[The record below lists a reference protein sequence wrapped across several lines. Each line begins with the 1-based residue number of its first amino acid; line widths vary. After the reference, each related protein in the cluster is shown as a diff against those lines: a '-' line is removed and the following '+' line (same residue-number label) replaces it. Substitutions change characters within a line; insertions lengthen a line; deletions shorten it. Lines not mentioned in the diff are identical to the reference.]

1 MAENTNYIGV
11 AMGLDV
17 TDLKHGLTVANQQI
31 QAANSE
37 FKAASAGMDDWR
49 KSTEGITAKVKQL
62 ETVLASQNAKL
73 SGIQAE
79 YDEQIKVQEKL
90 QKEYDDTVAA
100 MGKNSKEAENL
111 KSRLDAQK
119 NTVHNLN
126 VSLNNQKAVVAKT
139 EKEFNNFSNVLQ
151 QAEEGTIDL
160 EKVTINAKGELKEM
174 GDAAADAGE
183 KVEGGFGP
191 AAAKAIGGGLAAI
204 GGAIAGAVTA
214 FFGLAESTREYREDI
229 GKLQT
234 AFETAGHTTEEA
246 TETYKEL
253 FSVFGEE
260 DRAVEAAQ
268 QIAKLAKN
276 EEEMAKMTNIAT
288 GVWGTFGDSLPAEGL
303 MEAVNSTSKI
313 GEVQGNLADALEWS
327 GTNLDDFNDKL
338 ATMKTEEERSAYIL
352 DHLNGLY
359 GEAADNYREVNKDI
373 IEAQRAQSEMT
384 DALAELG
391 KIAEPIM
398 TVLKNLATETLKE
411 ITPFVQMMGEG
422 LRGAME
428 GTAGATEMLA
438 DGIGGIVDALLTRV
452 TEMLP
457 TVLQLILDL
466 LPSIA
471 DTLLSALPSL
481 LQVISDLAV
490 QILNLLSTL
499 LPSIV
504 TKIVELIPIL
514 IEQLLLA
521 VPQLLEAAVTLLMSI
536 VQALPVIIE
545 SLISALPS
553 LLETIS
559 STLITAI
566 PLLLEAAI
574 QLFNA
579 IIDALPV
586 IIESLLVHLPR
597 IVQTI
602 IDFLIQS
609 LPLLLDGA
617 ISLLMAII
625 DALPVIIDLL
635 IVEVPKVVSTIS
647 SALIDNIDVLIQA
660 AIDLFFGILEAIPEI
675 QSELISQMPDIITS
689 ICEGLLNSIDDMIQA
704 GKDLMAGLVDG
715 IFDFDFKGAISGLG
729 DKVVGAFNKV
739 FDSHSPS
746 RLIED
751 NVGVNVGAAVVP
763 SNPSALSQVKKRLNA
778 FSEYVSENLGDIK
791 ANLDVGGDVASGG
804 AVRGVSRSTVINAG
818 MTVNYNGNLSR
829 KKLKQLENDN
839 YTAVKL
845 RLQAEGAI

>member
-17 TDLKHGLTVANQQI
+17 TDLKAGLADANKQI
-31 QAANSE
+31 QLANSE
-37 FKAASAGMDDWR
+37 FKAASSGMDDWS
-49 KSTEGITAKVKQL
+49 KSTEGLSAKVKQL
-62 ETVLASQNAKL
+62 DTVLGAQKAKL
-73 SGIQAE
+73 SGLQAE
-79 YDEQIKVQEKL
+79 YDKVVEAQGENSEAARKFKVQINNQQSVVNKT
-90 QKEYDDTVAA
+90 QKEFDNYTDI
-100 MGKNSKEAENL
+100 L
-111 KSRLDAQK
+111 K
-119 NTVHNLN
+119 
-126 VSLNNQKAVVAKT
+126 
-139 EKEFNNFSNVLQ
+139 
-151 QAEEGTIDL
+151 QAEDGTLDL
-160 EKVTINAKGELKEM
+160 ADASINAKGELKKL
-174 GDAAADAGE
+174 GDSAEGAAE

-288 GVWGTFGDSLPAEGL
+288 GVWGTFGDSLPAEAL
-303 MEAVNSTSKI
+303 MEAVNSSSKI

-338 ATMKTEEERSAYIL
+338 ATMSTEEERSAYIL

-359 GEAADNYREVNKDI
+359 GDAADNYRENNKEI
-373 IEAQRAQSEMT
+373 MEAQRAQSDLT

-398 TVLKNLATETLKE
+398 TMLKNLTTDLLKE
-411 ITPFVQMMGEG
+411 LTPFVQMMGEG

-428 GTAGATEMLA
+428 GTAGATDMLA
-438 DGIGGIVDALLTRV
+438 EGIGGIVDMLISRV
-452 TEMLP
+452 TELLP

-466 LPSIA
+466 IPSIA

-481 LQVISDLAV
+481 LQVVTDLIV
-490 QILNLLSTL
+490 QILNLLSVL
-499 LPSIV
+499 LPDIV
-504 TKIVELIPIL
+504 SKIVELIPIL

-521 VPQLLEAAVTLLMSI
+521 IPQLLEAAVTLLMSI

-545 SLISALPS
+545 SLLSALPS
-553 LLETIS
+553 LIDSLLS
-559 STLITAI
+559 ALIEAG
-566 PLLLEAAI
+566 PLLLESAI

-586 IIESLLVHLPR
+586 IIESLLVNLPR
-597 IVQTI
+597 IIETI
-602 IDFLIQS
+602 VNFLIQS
-609 LPLLLDGA
+609 LPLMLDA
-617 ISLLMAII
+617 NIKLLMAVI
-625 DALPVIIDLL
+625 DAIPVIIDLL
-635 IVEVPKVVSTIS
+635 IVEVPKIVSTIS
-647 SALIDNIDVLIQA
+647 GALLDNMDVLISA
-660 AIDLFFGILEAIPEI
+660 ALDLFFGILEAIPEI
-675 QSELISQMPDIITS
+675 SAELLAQAPS
-689 ICEGLLNSIDDMIQA
+689 IVGSIVEGLLGAIPDMLQA
-704 GKDLMAGLVDG
+704 GKDLMGGLVDG

-751 NVGVNVGAAVVP
+751 KVGINVGSAVVP
-763 SNPSALSQVKKRLNA
+763 SNPSALAQVKKRLNA
-778 FSEYVSENLGDIK
+778 FSEYVSDNLGDIK
-791 ANLDVGGDVASGG
+791 ANLDVNGGMSGG
-804 AVRGVSRSTVINAG
+804 GGYARAGGSTVVNAG
-818 MTVNYNGNLSR
+818 MTVNYNGHLSR
-829 KKLKQLENDN
+829 KQLKQIENDQ
-839 YTAVKL
+839 YTALKL